1 MVQLRGPS
9 QFALDTY
16 AKFFRAKGH
25 CYGPE
30 PTAPY
35 QLDYLYEP
43 VDGVFVVVAKDG
55 EVALVEVTAE
65 PAAAAHRREGGHG
78 AGVVHGASEPL
89 DGHGHGATPLG
100 SL

>member
-1 MVQLRGPS
+1 M
-9 QFALDTY
+9 
-16 AKFFRAKGH
+16 
-25 CYGPE
+25 
-30 PTAPY
+30 
-35 QLDYLYEP
+35 YEP